1 MNHHVHE
8 SAFQERFFPGSVILW
23 VQDDPQ
29 VDWSDDYT
37 VAEEL
42 TECPRLSVIQ
52 SEGYLKLSGLYVPK
66 PARGQG
72 VGEALLNKAKQIAKE
87 RKLPLYAIVEPFGDS
102 PLPLA
107 DLLKWYGK
115 QGFRRLHMTGPLAIV
130 TIHPTRI

>member
-42 TECPRLSVIQ
+42 TECPMLVVVAQTMAR
-52 SEGYLKLSGLYVPK
+52 
-66 PARGQG
+66 ARGQG